1 MMNERIRTAEAG
13 SYVLQIKKIGNS
25 TGLIL
30 PKELLARLKLAEGD
44 RLYVV
49 EQTER
54 GIKLSPYDPKHAK
67 AMELARRSF
76 RKYADTYKA
85 LAK

>member
-1 MMNERIRTAEAG
+1 MNERPGDTEIEG
-13 SYVLQIKKIGNS
+13 YLLQIKKIGNS
-25 TGLIL
+25 LGLIL
-30 PKELLARLKLAEGD
+30 PKELLARLKLKEGD
-44 RLYVV
+44 KFHIV

>member
-1 MMNERIRTAEAG
+1 MTEAARDVEAEG
-13 SYVLQIKKIGNS
+13 FLLQIKKIGNS
-25 TGLIL
+25 VGLIL
-30 PKELLARLKLAEGD
+30 PKELLARFKLKEGD
-44 RLYVV
+44 KLYVV

-54 GIKLSPYDPKHAK
+54 GIKLSPYNPKHAK
-67 AMELARRSF
+67 AMEIARRSF